1 VLQQVRRLPYLCA
14 SDIGAREDVLMTHP
28 FRFGLVTAP
37 RGTGEQWIATARRAA
52 GRGYGTLL
60 VPDGLAMH
68 APMPALAVA
77 ATAVPSLRVCPFV
90 LAAPLRTPRAVAW
103 EAHSMSALTH
113 GRFELGLGTGRPQAA
128 EEAAQLGMPW
138 GSGAQRLDRAR
149 ETVAAVR
156 ALDPDRRIPLLI
168 AAAGPRALALAAAEA
183 DVVTLAAPPSTP
195 RQQVGV
201 MADRVRQLAGPRAAQ
216 LELSMNVFVVGDE
229 VPPFMAGFVGDPA
242 ALAGDTLAFLRGS
255 PREMADELRRRR
267 DGLGLTY
274 FAVGEAF
281 ADRFAPVVELL
292 AGRAD

>member
-1 VLQQVRRLPYLCA
+1 VLLEGDPV
-14 SDIGAREDVLMTHP
+14 THP
-28 FRFGLVTAP
+28 FRFGLVAAP
-37 RGTGEQWIATARRAA
+37 RGTGEQWVATARRAA
-52 GRGYGTLL
+52 AHGFGTLL
-60 VPDGLAMH
+60 VPDGLALH

-138 GSGAQRLDRAR
+138 GSGAQRLDRVR

-183 DVVTLAAPPSTP
+183 DVVTLAAPPATP

-229 VPPFMAGFVGDPA
+229 VPPFMAGFVDDPA
-242 ALAGDTLAFLRGS
+242 ALTGDTLAFLRGS
-255 PREMADELRRRR
+255 PRDMADELRRRR
-267 DGLGLTY
+267 DGLGVTY

-292 AGRAD
+292 TGRVD

>member
-1 VLQQVRRLPYLCA
+1 MA
-14 SDIGAREDVLMTHP
+14 DDVPVTHQ
-28 FRFGLVTAP
+28 FRFGLVAAS

-52 GRGYGTLL
+52 DHGFGTLL
-60 VPDGLAMH
+60 VPDGLALH

-90 LAAPLRTPRAVAW
+90 LAAPLHNARAVAW

-138 GSGAQRLDRAR
+138 GSGAQRLDRVR

-183 DVVTLAAPPSTP
+183 DVVTLAAPPATP
-195 RQQVGV
+195 REQVGV

-229 VPPFMAGFVGDPA
+229 VPPWMAGFVDDPA
-242 ALAGDTLAFLRGS
+242 ALTGDTLAFLRGS
-255 PREMADELRRRR
+255 PRDMADELRRRR
-267 DGLGLTY
+267 DGFGVTY

-281 ADRFAPVVELL
+281 ADRFAPVIELL
-292 AGRAD
+292 TGRAD